1 MRCGCD
7 LCRVQVVCVCTP
19 GAWALW
25 AGTPP
30 PALPIHDTAHPWI
43 GLRGVIYFH
52 TRSSAYTDS
61 VLPQTASA
69 TYNSDSSL
77 RYTLKEPRRATDSCR
92 PFTHGSRSGCIRYF
106 LYDEL
111 CEAALSGEGAAS
123 AHCAPP
129 TRDKSSGGLRAW

>member
-1 MRCGCD
+1 MAVTC
-7 LCRVQVVCVCTP
+7 VVCVHPCALAL
-19 GAWALW
+19 GRKAWALGGD
-25 AGTPP
+25 AT
-30 PALPIHDTAHPWI
+30 ASFAHTAHPWI
-43 GLRGVIYFH
+43 LDRGVIYFH

-61 VLPQTASA
+61 VLQTASA